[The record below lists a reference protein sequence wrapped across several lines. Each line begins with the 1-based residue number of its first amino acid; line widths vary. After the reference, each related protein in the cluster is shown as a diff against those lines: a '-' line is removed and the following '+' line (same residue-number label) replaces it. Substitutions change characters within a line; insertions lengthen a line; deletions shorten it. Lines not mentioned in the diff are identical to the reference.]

1 MIGRLK
7 DMTMSR
13 SGEWVISISTPVD
26 FREAFDELAG
36 KELEIEIK
44 QHRKRR
50 SLDANGFAWA
60 LINQIAARLQEKE
73 PQHGWTPTEVYRTAM
88 RDVAGASSVQ
98 CIPNDQVDQ
107 FIQDWRNLGI
117 GFQAEVWDSKIE
129 GCKTGVFWKGS
140 HLYDTQQMS
149 TLIDILIQEAEQL
162 GIPTITESEAEK
174 LVGNWKPKNNGK
186 DR

>member
-60 LINQIAARLQEKE
+60 LINQIAARLQEK
-73 PQHGWTPTEVYRTAM
+73 
-88 RDVAGASSVQ
+88 
-98 CIPNDQVDQ
+98 
-107 FIQDWRNLGI
+107 
-117 GFQAEVWDSKIE
+117 
-129 GCKTGVFWKGS
+129 
-140 HLYDTQQMS
+140 
-149 TLIDILIQEAEQL
+149 
-162 GIPTITESEAEK
+162 
-174 LVGNWKPKNNGK
+174 
-186 DR
+186 

>member
-7 DMTMSR
+7 DMTMNR
-13 SGEWVISISTPVD
+13 NGEWVISFSTPVD
-26 FREAFDELAG
+26 FREEFDDLSG

-50 SLDANGFAWA
+50 SLDANGFAWV
-60 LINQIAARLQEKE
+60 LINKIAGKLQEKE
-73 PQHGWTPTEVYRTAM
+73 PGHGWTPTEVYRNAI
-88 RDVAGASSVQ
+88 RDVAGASSVH

-117 GFQAEVWDSKIE
+117 GFQAEVWDSKID

-149 TLIDILIQEAEQL
+149 TLIQILVQEAEGL
-162 GIPTITESEAEK
+162 GISTLTDNEIEK
-174 LVGNWKPKNNGK
+174 MLGTWGQKKK
-186 DR
+186 